1 MSFILSLKSRLQEWR
16 MDKKHF
22 AGKDMIRVPVRD
34 LADLIH
40 HFDRLDEQARF
51 EHTLREGAD
60 IVISIKGS
68 LPSDRAGISNGVLLQ
83 LILMGYSMQGEV
95 PSWDTGVTHL
105 RLKKVS

>member
-1 MSFILSLKSRLQEWR
+1 MNFVLSIKSRLQEWYN
-16 MDKKHF
+16 DKKHF

-34 LADLIH
+34 LTDLIH
-40 HFDRLDEQARF
+40 HYDRLDGQARF
-51 EHTLREGAD
+51 EHNLNEGAD

-68 LPSDRAGISNGVLLQ
+68 LPSDRAGVANGVLLQ

-95 PSWDTGVTHL
+95 PSWDTGATHL